1 MGRITDSWSGKQ
13 KFHKGFGR
21 KGNTKIDEYQQML
34 LDAEANRTKGWDW
47 KPKKSKPSFEERLKR
62 ARDPLII
69 RALQRDK
76 KKKLK
81 DDNNRR

>member
-21 KGNTKIDEYQQML
+21 KGNTKIDEYQQIL

-47 KPKKSKPSFEERLKR
+47 KPKKSN
-62 ARDPLII
+62 INNI
-69 RALQRDK
+69 MVK
-76 KKKLK
+76 KSKIVIKLY
-81 DDNNRR
+81 